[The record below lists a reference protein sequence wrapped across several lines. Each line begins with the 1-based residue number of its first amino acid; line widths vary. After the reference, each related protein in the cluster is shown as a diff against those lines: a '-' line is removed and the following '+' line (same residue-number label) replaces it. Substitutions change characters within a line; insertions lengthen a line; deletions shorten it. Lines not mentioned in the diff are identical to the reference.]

1 MNQRSEKRNRFS
13 KDFIMEMVEILQK
26 MRREHLVDFQIFYVI
41 MWIRVRLGEHKK
53 NVFEREDYIIRRAF
67 KG

>member
-1 MNQRSEKRNRFS
+1 MNQRSERRNRFF

-41 MWIRVRLGEHKK
+41 MWIRVRLGERKK
-53 NVFEREDYIIRRAF
+53 NVFEREDYIIRRTF

>member
-13 KDFIMEMVEILQK
+13 KDFIMERVEILQK

>member
-13 KDFIMEMVEILQK
+13 KDFIMEMVEILQE

>member
-1 MNQRSEKRNRFS
+1 
-13 KDFIMEMVEILQK
+13 MEMVEILQK

-41 MWIRVRLGEHKK
+41 MWIRVRLGERKK
-53 NVFEREDYIIRRAF
+53 NVFEREDYILRRTF